1 MCPGLPEGLPDHV
14 LVGDAVVGQRL
25 APDGVQR
32 VAQGLS
38 SKFIGLQK
46 KKGRKR
52 EAERREGELIR
63 NTLMHTDEV
72 GFLLKALPPSCLRVI
87 DISVMRF
94 NVI

>member
-1 MCPGLPEGLPDHV
+1 MSPTGKLRQLDSSVNLAVSAFLLLARAYLPEGLPDHV
-14 LVGDAVVGQRL
+14 LVGDAVVGQCL

-63 NTLMHTDEV
+63 NT
-72 GFLLKALPPSCLRVI
+72 
-87 DISVMRF
+87 
-94 NVI
+94 